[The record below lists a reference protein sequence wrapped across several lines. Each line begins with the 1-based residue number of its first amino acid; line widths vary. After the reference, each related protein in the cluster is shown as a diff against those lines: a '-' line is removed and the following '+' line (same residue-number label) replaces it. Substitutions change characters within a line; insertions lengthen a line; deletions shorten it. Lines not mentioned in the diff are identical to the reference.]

1 MSIKPL
7 TSMLMTQREQL
18 SCLKQLHKQSFQ
30 PHSTI
35 IHFHVEIIQIIA
47 EVLVYSSDIN
57 NDYVYDRE

>member
-35 IHFHVEIIQIIA
+35 ISMLKSFKLSQKF
-47 EVLVYSSDIN
+47 
-57 NDYVYDRE
+57 